1 MYIAWCSYDN
11 RTLKQSNEKFVFL
24 LYDNLTQVVKFKIK
38 LGLSFMVPDCVYKF
52 QIICFKDIKLVPSEP
67 CLVPSPP
74 KSRAYGHKA

>member
-52 QIICFKDIKLVPSEP
+52 QIICLQGTYVSYRQDNKKPKLSNV
-67 CLVPSPP
+67 
-74 KSRAYGHKA
+74 